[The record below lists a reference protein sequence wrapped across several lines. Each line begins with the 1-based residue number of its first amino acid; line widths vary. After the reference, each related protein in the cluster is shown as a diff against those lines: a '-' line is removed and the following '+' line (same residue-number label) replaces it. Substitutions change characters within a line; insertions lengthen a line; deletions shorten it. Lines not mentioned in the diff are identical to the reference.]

1 MSTSRLDNFI
11 SRQKNSSSQVDLA
24 REIEAWKKAVD
35 SLYEKIETFLS
46 AYIGNGDIDIEYKK
60 TTIFEEHMGEYE
72 IKAADIKII
81 TNQIKLKPVGRVII
95 GAKGR
100 VDMIGSSYDAV
111 TLLLVEDTD
120 IPEATDPVW
129 VILMRSPEIK
139 YVRLSQESFIDAM
152 LSVIDEP

>member
-1 MSTSRLDNFI
+1 MSTSRLDDFI

-24 REIEAWKKAVD
+24 REIESWKKAVD
-35 SLYEKIETFLS
+35 SLYEDIETFLS
-46 AYIGNGDIDIEYKK
+46 AYIGNGDINIEYKK

-72 IKAADIKII
+72 IEAADIRIV

-100 VDMIGSSYDAV
+100 VDMIGSSYDPV

-120 IPEATDPVW
+120 ISEAADPVW

-139 YVRLSQESFIDAM
+139 YVRLKRESFIDAM
-152 LSVIDEP
+152 LSVIDEQ